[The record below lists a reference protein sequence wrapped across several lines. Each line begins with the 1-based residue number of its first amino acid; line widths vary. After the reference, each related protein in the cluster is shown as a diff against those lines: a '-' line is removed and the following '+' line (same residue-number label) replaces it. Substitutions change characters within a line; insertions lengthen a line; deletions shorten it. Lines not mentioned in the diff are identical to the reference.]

1 MTTTL
6 VLNLIAA
13 IFIVGALVGVSR
25 LAHRVAGGILDP
37 EPASNSLLLARSD
50 DDAERLAA

>member
-37 EPASNSLLLARSD
+37 EPASNSLLLAGSD

>member
-25 LAHRVAGGILDP
+25 LAYRVAGGILDP